1 MSDGGSGGGSDGGYS
16 LASSD
21 GSAAGIAFS
30 SSDSVSTRRATV
42 GRSLPYGSKERRAA
56 EERRAEEH
64 RAEKRRAAQAR
75 ERHRAEA
82 VFRAT
87 LIAAGCPVS
96 EAGARALRA
105 AGIQLE
111 DMYTM
116 DAATALQRLRRAG
129 PPSVVGMDYHL
140 FPKDAQLIDALDQR
154 RAEELLEAAA
164 AKQRMEVEE
173 RIERHQAAAAAAREE
188 RTRAA
193 SPCTRTTSGWA

>member
-1 MSDGGSGGGSDGGYS
+1 
-16 LASSD
+16 
-21 GSAAGIAFS
+21 
-30 SSDSVSTRRATV
+30 
-42 GRSLPYGSKERRAA
+42 
-56 EERRAEEH
+56 
-64 RAEKRRAAQAR
+64 
-75 ERHRAEA
+75 

-188 RTRAA
+188 RTRAGNCRSA
-193 SPCTRTTSGWA
+193 DALGATARKPARHLRSSRAQR